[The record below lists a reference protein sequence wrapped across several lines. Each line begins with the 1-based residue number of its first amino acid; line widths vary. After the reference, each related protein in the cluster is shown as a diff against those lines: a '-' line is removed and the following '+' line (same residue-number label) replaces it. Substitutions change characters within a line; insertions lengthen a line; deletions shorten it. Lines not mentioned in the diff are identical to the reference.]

1 MQCLIATGIV
11 LLLGFVAQ
19 LVARVLLRF
28 LSSALIE
35 LVAFRMSGLLASAI
49 SFVGALLVATLL
61 VCTFDVSARHF
72 VFSLRRHRQLLHLLH
87 PWSFPVDGKG

>member
-49 SFVGALLVATLL
+49 SFVGVLLVATLL

-72 VFSLRRHRQLLHLLH
+72 VFSLRRHRQLRHLLH
-87 PWSFPVDGKG
+87 PWSFPADGKG